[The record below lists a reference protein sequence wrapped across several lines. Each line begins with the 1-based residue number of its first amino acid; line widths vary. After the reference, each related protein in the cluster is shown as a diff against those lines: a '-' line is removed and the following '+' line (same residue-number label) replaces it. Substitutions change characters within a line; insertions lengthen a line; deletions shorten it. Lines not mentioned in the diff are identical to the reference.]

1 MRVSTSLRN
10 ASLVLVL
17 LSTFA
22 AWLSG
27 RNLAAQNPS
36 SDTSAKLAADLQS
49 RAKQYLDFRKRV
61 AGNAPRPTA
70 TPAKI
75 TAVQRQLADKV
86 RVARAGAKQG
96 EVFTPEIT
104 EYVRRQIAASLDGRD
119 GNHIRASL
127 RHAEP
132 VSITLQINQSYPD
145 NVPLQST
152 PPSLLLSLPELPAGL
167 EYRLVGRELVLR
179 DVDANIVVDYVANA
193 LPDRK

>member
-104 EYVRRQIAASLDGRD
+104 EYLDGRD